1 MGYGLGGGQDEVKK
15 CRELRCREVKSR
27 PPLLLQFGRKWQIV
41 RFHSAA
47 EDLPSA
53 MK

>member
-1 MGYGLGGGQDEVKK
+1 MGYGFGGGQDEVKK
-15 CRELRCREVKSR
+15 FRQLRFREVKSR